1 MRFKMEVI
9 MDNAAFSENPEP
21 ELSRILA
28 HVSDQL
34 IEGSTFGILMDVN
47 GNKVGSYDIETD

>member
-1 MRFKMEVI
+1 MKFKMEII

-28 HVSDQL
+28 HVSDRL
-34 IEGSTFGILMDVN
+34 IEGSTFGVLMDAH
-47 GNKVGSYDIETD
+47 GNKVGSYNIEVD